1 MKPDKFLAYQPSN
14 FDHVT
19 DLKKADIE
27 NGLKV
32 TQRILIKFERN
43 YLHHIFLFVSN
54 VSLTRELVGGFSH
67 RKGDLESNHGR
78 TLLTRW

>member
-43 YLHHIFLFVSN
+43 YLH
-54 VSLTRELVGGFSH
+54 FSFCQ
-67 RKGDLESNHGR
+67 
-78 TLLTRW
+78 